1 MTLTY
6 DQRKALRRIGRGQSI
21 PERMQLDEVIAKCF
35 TWSVPIEPPK
45 PVREMNVIEYCDWE
59 AAVLSAYPV
68 LTDYGRKLLNELEDQ
83 S

>member
-6 DQRKALRRIGRGQSI
+6 DQRKALRRIGRGKSI
-21 PERMQLDEVIAKCF
+21 SNRMQRDEVIAKCL

-45 PVREMNVIEYCDWE
+45 PLREMNVIEYCDWE
-59 AAVLSAYPV
+59 AVVLSAHPV

-83 S
+83 P